1 MKPVVL
7 LILDGW
13 GYSRETIGN
22 AIANAN
28 LPIIRDIESKY
39 PSLLLQAS
47 GPAVGLTHGE
57 SGNSEVGHL
66 TIGAGRVIFQYL
78 DRINK
83 SIRSGDFFEN
93 PVFVEA
99 ANHVKT
105 NNSKMH
111 LVGLLG
117 SNSVHSHIS
126 HIFALIDLAKKNGL
140 SNVYLH
146 LFTDGK
152 DSGLEEAPE
161 LIERLNKY
169 ILDSATGSI
178 ATIVGRDIAMDR
190 NNNWDL
196 ISDTCDLLI
205 RAKGEKISDPAAA
218 LKLKYESGYTDI
230 NMVPMV
236 INPEGKISDNDSVIF
251 FNFREDRMRQL
262 VSVFVK
268 EDFKEFNPDMPR
280 NLFIAGMTQYIEPT
294 PNFHVAFPLRNINN
308 SLPEVIS
315 KNGLKQLHI
324 AETEKYAHVTYF
336 FHGLRDLKL
345 DGEEDVL
352 IKSDRNPTENP
363 RMKCDEITSH
373 VVKSIES
380 DAYDFM
386 LINFAN
392 PDMLAHM
399 GVYDQVVKGLEAVD
413 ENVGKIRDAVLAKNG
428 FLIVTSDHGNAE
440 QMVYKSGEPETR
452 HNPSPVPIY
461 FISGNFEGKT
471 ENTDFNEPGGFLS
484 DIAPTVLEILGIQKP
499 VEMTGESLLKLI
511 Q

>member
-1 MKPVVL
+1 MALFGSSNDTEQSAKK
-7 LILDGW
+7 
-13 GYSRETIGN
+13 
-22 AIANAN
+22 
-28 LPIIRDIESKY
+28 IR
-39 PSLLLQAS
+39 PT
-47 GPAVGLTHGE
+47 V
-57 SGNSEVGHL
+57 
-66 TIGAGRVIFQYL
+66 
-78 DRINK
+78 
-83 SIRSGDFFEN
+83 
-93 PVFVEA
+93 
-99 ANHVKT
+99 VKT
-105 NNSKMH
+105 QNVAKELM
-111 LVGLLG
+111 
-117 SNSVHSHIS
+117 
-126 HIFALIDLAKKNGL
+126 DLAKKNGL

-268 EDFKEFNPDMPR
+268 EDSKEFNPDMPR

-336 FHGLRDLKL
+336 FHG
-345 DGEEDVL
+345 
-352 IKSDRNPTENP
+352 
-363 RMKCDEITSH
+363 
-373 VVKSIES
+373 
-380 DAYDFM
+380 
-386 LINFAN
+386 
-392 PDMLAHM
+392 
-399 GVYDQVVKGLEAVD
+399 
-413 ENVGKIRDAVLAKNG
+413 
-428 FLIVTSDHGNAE
+428 
-440 QMVYKSGEPETR
+440 
-452 HNPSPVPIY
+452 
-461 FISGNFEGKT
+461 
-471 ENTDFNEPGGFLS
+471 
-484 DIAPTVLEILGIQKP
+484 
-499 VEMTGESLLKLI
+499 
-511 Q
+511 